1 MFTGLVE
8 SLGKVAS
15 IEMATDSA
23 VITFESVPFADQLQ
37 VGDSVSVNGT
47 CLTVT
52 KSDSKSFSVDVMTQ
66 TLKLTSLQNLQKGDA
81 VNLERAAL
89 VSSRLGG
96 HIVQGHID
104 GTGSITK
111 LAPGE
116 KWLQMDIQFPSELM
130 KYVVSQG
137 SICIDGVSLTVGSVA
152 DDANQIT
159 VWLIPE
165 TLAKTNLSAKKFG
178 DLVNIEVDVL
188 AKYVERLTK
197 RDNQNGQ
204 NSKKH
209 CRSG

>member
-1 MFTGLVE
+1 VFTGLVE
-8 SLGKVAS
+8 SLGKVSS
-15 IEMATDSA
+15 IEMDTDSA
-23 VITFESVPFADQLQ
+23 VITFDSVQFADQLQ

-52 KSDSKSFSVDVMTQ
+52 KFDSNSFSVDVMTQ
-66 TLKLTSLQNLQKGDA
+66 TLKLTSLQNLEKGDA

-104 GTGSITK
+104 GTGSIAK
-111 LAPGE
+111 LALGE

-130 KYVVSQG
+130 KYVVPQG

-152 DDANQIT
+152 DDLNQIT

-165 TLAKTNLSAKKFG
+165 TLAKTNLSAKKVG

-197 RDNQNGQ
+197 RDNQNG
-204 NSKKH
+204 
-209 CRSG
+209 

>member
-197 RDNQNGQ
+197 RDNQNG
-204 NSKKH
+204 
-209 CRSG
+209 

>member
-15 IEMATDSA
+15 IEIATDSA
-23 VITFESVPFADQLQ
+23 VITFDSVPFADQLNI
-37 VGDSVSVNGT
+37 GDSVSVNGA

-52 KSDSKSFSVDVMTQ
+52 ELGRESFSVDVMTQ
-66 TLKLTSLQNLQKGDA
+66 SLKLTSLQSLEKGDA

-89 VSSRLGG
+89 VNSRLGG
-96 HIVQGHID
+96 HIVQGHVD
-104 GTGSITK
+104 GTGSIAQ

-116 KWLQMDIQFPSELM
+116 KWLQMDIQFPSKLM
-130 KYVVSQG
+130 KYVVPQG
-137 SICIDGVSLTVGSVA
+137 SICLDGVSLTVGSIS
-152 DDANQIT
+152 DDLNQIT

-165 TLAKTNLSAKKFG
+165 TLAKTNLSAKKPG

-197 RDNQNGQ
+197 RDNQNG
-204 NSKKH
+204 
-209 CRSG
+209 

>member
-8 SLGKVAS
+8 SLGKVSS
-15 IEMATDSA
+15 IAIATDSA
-23 VITFESVPFADQLQ
+23 VITFDSVPFADQLNI
-37 VGDSVSVNGT
+37 GDSVSVNGT

-52 KSDSKSFSVDVMTQ
+52 KLGKESFSVDVMTQ
-66 TLKLTSLQNLQKGDA
+66 TLKLTSLQNLEKSDV

-104 GTGSITK
+104 GTGSIAQ

-116 KWLQMDIQFPSELM
+116 KWLQMDIQFPSDLM
-130 KYVVSQG
+130 KYVVPQG
-137 SICIDGVSLTVGSVA
+137 SICIDGVSLTVGSVS
-152 DDANQIT
+152 DDLNQIT

-165 TLAKTNLSAKKFG
+165 TLGKTNLSVKKPG

-197 RDNQNGQ
+197 RDNSNG
-204 NSKKH
+204 
-209 CRSG
+209 

>member
-47 CLTVT
+47 CLTIT
-52 KSDSKSFSVDVMTQ
+52 KFDGNSFSVDVMTQ

-104 GTGSITK
+104 GTGSIAQ

-116 KWLQMDIQFPSELM
+116 KWLRMDIQFPGELM
-130 KYVVSQG
+130 KYVVPQG

-152 DDANQIT
+152 DEVNQIT

-165 TLAKTNLSAKKFG
+165 TLATTNLSAKKSG

-197 RDNQNGQ
+197 RDN
-204 NSKKH
+204 
-209 CRSG
+209 

>member
-8 SLGKVAS
+8 SLGKVAN
-15 IEMATDSA
+15 IATATDSA
-23 VITFESVPFADQLQ
+23 VITFDSVPFADQLSI
-37 VGDSVSVNGT
+37 GDSVSVNGT

-52 KSDSKSFSVDVMTQ
+52 KLGKESFSVDVMTQ
-66 TLKLTSLQNLQKGDA
+66 TLKLTSLQNLEKGDA

-104 GTGSITK
+104 GTGFISQ

-116 KWLQMDIQFPSELM
+116 KWLQLDIQFPSELM
-130 KYVVSQG
+130 KYVVPQG
-137 SICIDGVSLTVGSVA
+137 SICIDGVSLTVGSVS
-152 DDANQIT
+152 DDLNQIT

-165 TLAKTNLSAKKFG
+165 TLAKTNLSAKEPG

-197 RDNQNGQ
+197 KGNQNG
-204 NSKKH
+204 
-209 CRSG
+209 

>member
-8 SLGKVAS
+8 SLGKVAN
-15 IEMATDSA
+15 IATATDSA
-23 VITFESVPFADQLQ
+23 VITFDSVPFADQLSI
-37 VGDSVSVNGT
+37 GDSVSVNGT

-52 KSDSKSFSVDVMTQ
+52 KLGKESFSVDVMTQ
-66 TLKLTSLQNLQKGDA
+66 TLKLTSLQNLEKGDA

-104 GTGSITK
+104 GTGFISQ

-116 KWLQMDIQFPSELM
+116 KWLQLDIQFPSELM
-130 KYVVSQG
+130 KYVVPQG
-137 SICIDGVSLTVGSVA
+137 SICIDGVSLTVGSVS
-152 DDANQIT
+152 DDLNQIT

-165 TLAKTNLSAKKFG
+165 TLAKTNLSAKEPG

-188 AKYVERLTK
+188 DKYVERLTK
-197 RDNQNGQ
+197 RD
-204 NSKKH
+204 K
-209 CRSG
+209 